1 MWLGGDAFRADW
13 HLEGRGRFLP
23 LRSISEALLDGSKH
37 LLGAQILYEYP
48 PAVRV
53 VQRPRQGGLWRGSG
67 IESHREPAPQTPLRQ
82 LVIVHGVALADS
94 DS

>member
-1 MWLGGDAFRADW
+1 MRSGLTGISKGEGGSC
-13 HLEGRGRFLP
+13 L
-23 LRSISEALLDGSKH
+23 SEVSQKPFWTAPNTFWELK
-37 LLGAQILYEYP
+37 YEYP